1 MFNLG
6 EYLKGRSVIVDK
18 GLKTVLDKCVS
29 DALVDS
35 MKYSL
40 LGGGKRVRP
49 VLVLA
54 AYEILSDL
62 GAQNSKK
69 DSQAKPTSGYYDKIL
84 PLAYA
89 LEMIHTYSLI
99 HDDLPAMDNDDL
111 RRGKPTN
118 HKVYGDAL
126 AILAGDALLTQAFS
140 ELTKLSEYHS
150 ADNVLKTIK
159 YVANASGTNGMV
171 GGQVLDVQ
179 NDGVTKAGIDEA
191 YLYRTSNCKTGELI
205 TASVAAPAVLL
216 GKTQDI
222 KNLEGYGKAIG
233 VAFQIVDDVLG
244 ATASREELGKTP
256 NIDAENHKMT
266 FVSLLGI
273 DGAKQR
279 AREEVKKAKDFI
291 SVYGNKAEPLT
302 AIADYIVNR
311 KF

>member
-6 EYLKGRSVIVDK
+6 EYLKDRSVIVDK

-29 DALVDS
+29 DTLVDS

-40 LGGGKRVRP
+40 LGGGKRIRP
-49 VLVLA
+49 VLVLTS
-54 AYEILSDL
+54 YEILSDL
-62 GAQNSKK
+62 GTQGATDKYK
-69 DSQAKPTSGYYDKIL
+69 KIL

-89 LEMIHTYSLI
+89 IEMIHTYSLI
-99 HDDLPAMDNDDL
+99 HDDLPSMDNDDL

-118 HKVYGDAL
+118 HKVYGDGM
-126 AILAGDALLTQAFS
+126 AILAGDALLTQAFY
-140 ELTKLSEYHS
+140 ELAKLSEYHS

-159 YVANASGTNGMV
+159 YVANASGMNGMV
-171 GGQVLDVQ
+171 GGQVLDIQ
-179 NDGVTKAGIDEA
+179 NDGITKVGIDEA

-216 GKTQDI
+216 GKTEDI
-222 KNLEGYGKAIG
+222 KNLEGYGKSIG

-256 NIDAENHKMT
+256 NIDSENNKMT

-291 SVYGNKAEPLT
+291 SAYGKKAEPLT
-302 AIADYIVNR
+302 AIADYIVDR